1 MAPIYSRAYMLTKV
15 LTANSRELILYLYEG
30 AEGYLDRAIEARKIE
45 NDQEAAEMTD
55 RTVSIIIELSCSLDY
70 NQNGTLAL
78 RLDSIYNYM
87 IEVLTKSQGI
97 EGTESL
103 ETCRSLISI
112 LSDAWRQAVAAE
124 ESQAD
129 TAWEAPIQLSA

>member
-1 MAPIYSRAYMLTKV
+1 MLTKV

-30 AEGYLDRAIEARKIE
+30 ADGYLERAIEARVAG
-45 NDQEAAEMTD
+45 NTDEAADLID
-55 RTVSIIIELSCSLDY
+55 RTVSILIELSCSLDY

-87 IEVLTKSQGI
+87 IEALTKSQTTD
-97 EGTESL
+97 GTEAL
-103 ETCRSLISI
+103 ATCSSLIGI

-124 ESQAD
+124 DSQPD
-129 TAWEAPIQLSA
+129 MAWEAPIQLSA

>member
-30 AEGYLDRAIEARKIE
+30 AEGYLDRAIEARKLE
-45 NDQEAAEMTD
+45 NDEEAAEMTD
-55 RTVSIIIELSCSLDY
+55 RTVSILIELSCSLDY

-78 RLDSIYNYM
+78 RLDSIYNFM
-87 IEVLTKSQGI
+87 IEALTKSQGV

-124 ESQAD
+124 DSQ
-129 TAWEAPIQLSA
+129 TEPAWEAPIQLSA